1 MIGPDGKGVSGN
13 AAINRAMSLLRR
25 VTSRLDREVERRTDF
40 DEATRVTLT
49 PEGQDSPREWV
60 LISYILEPFLLPSWD
75 QVSNAHTNQWES
87 LQMARTF
94 LELGFGV
101 DVISYRNRTFVPK
114 RDYRL
119 FIGARTNFERLA
131 GQLPDSC
138 IKVAHL
144 DTAHWMTNNA
154 NAYRRVLG
162 IKERRGIAVDLP
174 RKVVEPNW
182 ALEAAHYGTVLG
194 NEFTAASYGYAGKP
208 IFRLP
213 LPSAQTFDWPEGK
226 SFAEARRRFVW
237 FGSDGLV
244 HKGLN
249 LALEAFAQLPEL
261 ELYVCGPIDEEP
273 RFREA
278 FRRELF
284 ELPNIHTV
292 GWVDIAGEEFRRV
305 VSECAFL
312 LYPSSAEG
320 GGGSVIT
327 AMQAGLI
334 PVVTREASVDV
345 APGFGME
352 LAQDS
357 LDSIMRCARDLAARP
372 APELEAMARRA
383 REVAREFYT
392 RERYSREFRQLMEK
406 LLELGP
412 QPGGEV
418 VEEARAQRAAL
429 AAATRAPRDQELID
443 QP

>member
-13 AAINRAMSLLRR
+13 AAVNRAMALLRR
-25 VTSRLDREVERRTDF
+25 VTSRIDREVERRTDF

-49 PEGQDSPREWV
+49 PEGQGSPKEWV

-94 LELGFGV
+94 LDMGFGV
-101 DVISYRNRTFVPK
+101 DVISYRNESFVPK

-119 FIGARTNFERLA
+119 FIGARTNFERIA
-131 GQLPDSC
+131 KTLPASC
-138 IKVAHL
+138 VKVAHL
-144 DTAHWMTNNA
+144 DTSHWMTNNA
-154 NAYRRVLG
+154 NAYGRALG
-162 IKERRGIAVDLP
+162 IKERRGLAVDLP

-182 ALEAAHYGTVLG
+182 ALEAADYGTILG
-194 NEFTAASYGYAGKP
+194 NEFTASSYEYASKP
-208 IFRLP
+208 VFRLP
-213 LPSAQTFDWPEGK
+213 LPSAQTFEWPHGK
-226 SFAEARRRFVW
+226 SFAEARRKFVW

-273 RFREA
+273 GYREA

-345 APGFGME
+345 APGFGVE

-357 LDSIMRCARDLAARP
+357 LDSIMRSARDLAARP

-383 REVAREFYT
+383 REGSRVFCSS
-392 RERYSREFRQLMEK
+392 ERYR
-406 LLELGP
+406 
-412 QPGGEV
+412 GEV
-418 VEEARAQRAAL
+418 WR
-429 AAATRAPRDQELID
+429 LID
-443 QP
+443 